1 MPAETREM
9 DVGRMSYIRHGKVL
23 KSGGQHSVIPE
34 YGIWSLLVSTYE
46 IAKMSS
52 TWQLCK
58 ALPFKFPVV
67 GYCTLDIVS
76 LFAFKSCVI
85 KQCACLHDEL
95 SERRKDIHRDRW
107 ICALYSDVLR
117 PV

>member
-1 MPAETREM
+1 MPAEIREM
-9 DVGRMSYIRHGKVL
+9 DWRMSYIRHGKVL

-58 ALPFKFPVV
+58 VIPFKLPVV
-67 GYCTLDIVS
+67 GFYTLDTVS
-76 LFAFKSCVI
+76 QFDMDKKNSVLVCMRGHQCKARKSP
-85 KQCACLHDEL
+85 
-95 SERRKDIHRDRW
+95 R
-107 ICALYSDVLR
+107 
-117 PV
+117 